1 MRHAEKRRE
10 MMFAHGI
17 EGDVAHENHFLVV
30 LVERGFEML
39 RRILGEA
46 REHLFVHLRHALGS
60 FDQALAAGIL
70 AHAFEDQPHALFDF
84 RSIHNRLSAVIQRE
98 ASYHERSFR

>member
-1 MRHAEKRRE
+1 
-10 MMFAHGI
+10 MFAHGI

-98 ASYHERSFR
+98 ASYHERSFRCGTRHRDSR